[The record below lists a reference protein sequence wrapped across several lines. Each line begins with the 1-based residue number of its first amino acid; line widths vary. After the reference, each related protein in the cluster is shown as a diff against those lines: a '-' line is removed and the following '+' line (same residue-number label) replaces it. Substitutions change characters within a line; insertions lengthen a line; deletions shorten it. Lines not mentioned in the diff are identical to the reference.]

1 MAEFLIEEIWTDEG
15 YSQCIEVMMP
25 ILNEFLYDMNQKV
38 RRAAVL
44 SLVKFSELLS
54 EQDRG
59 DYILKF
65 ILSLSHEYE
74 DEQARTSA
82 LEILD

>member
-1 MAEFLIEEIWTDEG
+1 
-15 YSQCIEVMMP
+15 
-25 ILNEFLYDMNQKV
+25 MNQKV